1 MARSKNA
8 EGEEDAVSARLA
20 GLADEAIAV
29 TAAARKHRKS
39 LTGNNFYAEK
49 LARLRADAT
58 NLFRE
63 LSTRSVGDASAL
75 AELIE
80 RCFSSTVDAKARL
93 ESKRSLV
100 FALSTTWRSHASG
113 NPAPSSADE
122 LFPLVLLEQTK
133 RGYLV
138 AIGRQMN
145 GCFGAGWYDACAV
158 MMRRLLETSIIE
170 AFEGRGIAAKI
181 KNAKGDFFQLTELL
195 DTALAETSW
204 NLSRNTRR
212 VAPGL
217 RDLGHMSAHGRYF
230 HAQRADIEKSRADC
244 RIVIEEFLRLSGL
257 L

>member
-1 MARSKNA
+1 MARKKK
-8 EGEEDAVSARLA
+8 EDEESVPARLA
-20 GLADEAIAV
+20 RLAEEAVAV
-29 TAAARKHRKS
+29 ASAARRHAKS

-49 LARLRADAT
+49 LARLRADAA

-80 RCFSSTVDAKARL
+80 RCFSSSLDAKARL
-93 ESKRSLV
+93 ESKRALV
-100 FALSTTWRSHASG
+100 FALNTTWRARGGGHDPTPSG
-113 NPAPSSADE
+113 ADE

-145 GCFGAGWYDACAV
+145 GCFGAGWYDASAV

-195 DTALAETSW
+195 DTALAEPSW

-230 HAQRADIEKSRADC
+230 HAQRADIEKNRAEC